1 MSEARR
7 EDSHARMFLDD
18 VFQER
23 AQVANPRVR
32 VVAAVVAAGHDEAGV
47 GWQVDDRGALVVPAP
62 EVLPAE
68 TETERERGGRRGE
81 REGIGWGGAISRVLA
96 RGRRG
101 ARRKPGRVAR
111 EARTIARLNHPNIV
125 KVHELGEHE
134 GSWYIAMEYVEGKEL
149 PAVSALEAAA
159 R

>member
-18 VFQER
+18 VFQES
-23 AQVANPRVR
+23 AQVAYPRVR

-101 ARRKPGRVAR
+101 AMRKPGRVAR
-111 EARTIARLNHPNIV
+111 EARTIADLAGSEVIRR
-125 KVHELGEHE
+125 EHLRE
-134 GSWYIAMEYVEGKEL
+134 
-149 PAVSALEAAA
+149 ALSY
-159 R
+159 RQNLLKP